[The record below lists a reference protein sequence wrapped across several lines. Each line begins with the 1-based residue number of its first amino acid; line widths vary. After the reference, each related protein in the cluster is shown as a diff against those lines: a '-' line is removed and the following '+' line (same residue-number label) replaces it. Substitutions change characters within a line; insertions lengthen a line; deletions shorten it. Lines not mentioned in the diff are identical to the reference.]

1 MKPVQKYLIP
11 ALMGLFAL
19 HSPDAGAVETGVPTY
34 LPNNYGKSLT
44 TPVAWGASNGV
55 IFLGVGGTSPSP
67 YSAKSDGAAVLGA
80 GIGDPEKNLGI
91 QLSVVSLN
99 VNFNNGW
106 SQYSGSLHVFRDLGN
121 ANAIGAGVENVM
133 FTSGGDAGKSYYAV
147 YSQGVQADPFIDSTT
162 GNSKLTYSVGVGS
175 GRFGDKTPDDILS
188 GKGKHGSYVFGNIAY
203 EVAHTFNVITDWNG
217 TNLNAGV
224 SKTFRIGSVPI
235 ALVVGAADLTSNSG
249 DGVRLIGA
257 IGTGFKL

>member
-19 HSPDAGAVETGVPTY
+19 HSPDASAVETGVPTY
-34 LPNNYGKSLT
+34 LPNSNGKSLT

-55 IFLGVGGTSPSP
+55 VFLGVGGTSPSP
-67 YSAKSDGAAVLGA
+67 YRTKTDGAAVLGA

-91 QLSVVSLN
+91 QLSVVSLD
-99 VNFNNGW
+99 VSAWGE
-106 SQYSGSLHVFRDLGN
+106 YSASLHVFRDLGN
-121 ANAIGAGVENVM
+121 ANSIGAGVENVM
-133 FTSGGDAGKSYYAV
+133 LSNGGDAGKSYYAV
-147 YSQGVQADPFIDSTT
+147 YSQGVQADPFIDKAT

-175 GRFGDKTPDDILS
+175 GRFGDKTPEDIAH
-188 GKGKHGSYVFGNIAY
+188 GKGKHGSYVFGNISY
-203 EVAHTFNVITDWNG
+203 EVAQSFNIITDWNG

-224 SKTFRIGSVPI
+224 SKTFRIVNVPI
-235 ALVVGAADLTSNSG
+235 AIVVGAADLTSNSG